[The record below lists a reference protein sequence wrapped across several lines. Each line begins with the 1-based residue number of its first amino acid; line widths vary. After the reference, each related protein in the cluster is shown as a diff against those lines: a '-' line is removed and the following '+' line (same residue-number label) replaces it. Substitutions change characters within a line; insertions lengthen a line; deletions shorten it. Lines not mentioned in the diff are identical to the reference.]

1 MGKIYMIF
9 QPPIGMWDLLLIPL
23 GCLLEEENVG
33 AGAGEIRLVDE
44 CLPPSTTLVDAL
56 EAMLKVVLICIIARG
71 AEIIV
76 RACQTVPAQS
86 SYWILLAAIAHHVQM
101 LCT

>member
-23 GCLLEEENVG
+23 GCQLEEENVG
-33 AGAGEIRLVDE
+33 AGAGELEIVDE
-44 CLPPSTTLVDAL
+44 CLPLPTTLVDAL
-56 EAMLKVVLICIIARG
+56 EAMFKVVLICHIARG

-76 RACQTVPAQS
+76 RTCQTVPAHS

-101 LCT
+101 LCS